1 MAREV
6 PVPSYEFAEL
16 RQKPLGN
23 FRKQV
28 VAGVPVEPPAGN
40 QPAFD
45 ENAVRIAGDRLG
57 GGLVDVMLTMAAD
70 RDHEAGQHEGQQ
82 IAEQDRHRSRREI
95 SSGDKPCAACNRDEP
110 DAMNQG
116 DAKQAGT
123 AQKTL
128 GRAIRGRFL
137 AKPGDLEQIR
147 NDHRAAKQHQH
158 EGFRRHP
165 VELAIRIGILSQIG
179 MVLQMIA
186 LLNFKIGDKQRA
198 QDPPAQNVIDALAGA
213 QVPMPGLVV

>member
-1 MAREV
+1 
-6 PVPSYEFAEL
+6 
-16 RQKPLGN
+16 
-23 FRKQV
+23 
-28 VAGVPVEPPAGN
+28 
-40 QPAFD
+40 
-45 ENAVRIAGDRLG
+45 
-57 GGLVDVMLTMAAD
+57 
-70 RDHEAGQHEGQQ
+70 
-82 IAEQDRHRSRREI
+82 
-95 SSGDKPCAACNRDEP
+95 
-110 DAMNQG
+110 MNQG

-147 NDHRAAKQHQH
+147 NDHRAAEQHQH

-179 MVLQMIA
+179 MVLQMIP

-198 QDPPAQNVIDALAGA
+198 QDPPTQNVIDALAGA
-213 QVPMPGLVV
+213 QVPMPSLVVQSGHAGEPQYQRDGPCQQLEQNSDWIHG